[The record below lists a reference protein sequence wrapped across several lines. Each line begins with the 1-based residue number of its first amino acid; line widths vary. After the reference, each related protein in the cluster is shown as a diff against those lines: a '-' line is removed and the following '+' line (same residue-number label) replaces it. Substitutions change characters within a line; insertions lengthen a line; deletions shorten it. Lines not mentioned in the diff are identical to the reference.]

1 MCLCQSKRNSE
12 RITRE
17 MKWNFVK
24 SPRTDR
30 KQKSFFII
38 WAFLLK
44 TLGERGKGKGDIS
57 VSPFMHDWTGRRSA
71 RVERERESLS
81 LSAGEPTIG
90 KNLFS
95 LSHFFTLFSSNCI
108 NGHAGRPPSSPRNS
122 LVMEKLEISNA
133 LQSKRSCTS
142 RPASFGSIIIIILNM
157 KSHFPQV
164 RRTTRMAQLP
174 RRMGQCQEWM
184 RFGTSERRMPTES
197 RTHFSGRP
205 WWYATATDTT
215 L

>member
-1 MCLCQSKRNSE
+1 MIEQEEGAHALKGNVKVFPCLQANRQLE
-12 RITRE
+12 RT
-17 MKWNFVK
+17 F
-24 SPRTDR
+24 
-30 KQKSFFII
+30 
-38 WAFLLK
+38 
-44 TLGERGKGKGDIS
+44 
-57 VSPFMHDWTGRRSA
+57 
-71 RVERERESLS
+71 SL
-81 LSAGEPTIG
+81 
-90 KNLFS
+90 S

-142 RPASFGSIIIIILNM
+142 RPASFGSIIIIVFNM

-184 RFGTSERRMPTES
+184 RFGTSKRRMPTES